1 VAPLPEDRVAGE
13 NEGDRTP
20 EEMERERKRIEL
32 ENRARRR
39 FLRANAVEEDTSSLP
54 LPTLLKPELK
64 HGKKP
69 IFDLMEAIREIKGNA
84 KAKFDETLEAHVRL
98 GIEKGRSEL
107 VCDAFIFSGNTL
119 ISLSY
124 S

>member
-1 VAPLPEDRVAGE
+1 VS
-13 NEGDRTP
+13 EGNAS
-20 EEMERERKRIEL
+20 L
-32 ENRARRR
+32 LFVWFS
-39 FLRANAVEEDTSSLP
+39 FLMLFLSMVQ
-54 LPTLLKPELK
+54 
-64 HGKKP
+64 
-69 IFDLMEAIREIKGNA
+69 GNA